1 MGVYLNT
8 DEIKEKLTKMVNT
21 GLAFNIS
28 IEIEC
33 GYEKHHILHKLTES
47 IKYNIKERNT
57 DFVKDLQEARKIIKQ
72 WKRAEK

>member
-21 GLAFNIS
+21 GLAFNIN

-33 GYEKHHILHKLTES
+33 GYEKDYILHKLTRTIRS
-47 IKYNIKERNT
+47 YIKEKDT
-57 DFVKDLQEARKIIKQ
+57 EFVKDLQEARKIIKQ
-72 WKRAEK
+72 WKRAET